1 MTFAVPLRVKVRL
14 IIFDRESSNKAIK
27 DIKEQEVY
35 MGEIPLMTENGLS
48 LIHI

>member
-1 MTFAVPLRVKVRL
+1 MLRGVTFAVPLRVKVRL

-35 MGEIPLMTENGLS
+35 MGEIP
-48 LIHI
+48 

>member
-1 MTFAVPLRVKVRL
+1 MLRGVTFAVPLRVKVRL

-35 MGEIPLMTENGLS
+35 MGKSP
-48 LIHI
+48 